1 MITTVTY
8 ARLYNL
14 GNYENEKL
22 EVTVSVKD
30 GDVTAARI
38 TAVATVESE
47 HTRMVEERRAV
58 KYQPLPTPITMPAPA
73 SQKQRAYIARLQDDL
88 GWTSEELATCA
99 NEQKVDLV
107 EMTLDQ
113 ASRLI
118 NAMKQAQQ
126 RQPPNNDPNDLPF

>member
-22 EVTVSVKD
+22 EVTVSVED
-30 GDVTAARI
+30 NDVTAAFI

-47 HTRMVEERRAV
+47 HLRLLNDRRA
-58 KYQPLPTPITMPAPA
+58 APA
-73 SQKQRAYIARLQDDL
+73 AASDKQRQYIAQLVDDL
-88 GWTSEELATCA
+88 GWHSEQLAVYA
-99 NEQKVDLV
+99 AEQKVDLV
-107 EMTLDQ
+107 SMTIDQ

-118 NAMKQAQQ
+118 NGLKRLAKQ
-126 RQPPNNDPNDLPF
+126 DLPF